1 MSILFGPVMPDTW
14 DSVNNLFGSQ
24 DQAAMLPSGFFP
36 APQKLEPIR
45 SEIAQPA
52 VSLGVPRLTTTDA
65 PSIAQSAAWAYQNW
79 FGSPYEAE
87 LSIPARPA
95 APSRAS
101 TPSFLTEVSKPWET
115 MAGSLWT
122 GVEET
127 FIEANKLLPGLMLEK
142 LGLAPE
148 RQVVNTKGDI
158 EYHVYGT
165 PPMSL
170 ATIPGLKQEQ
180 PQSLFNIGFD
190 PGIKTPVVPIAQPST
205 AAMSFTPILILLGLY
220 LFTR

>member
-1 MSILFGPVMPDTW
+1 MPDTW
-14 DSVNNLFGSQ
+14 DSVNNLFGG
-24 DQAAMLPSGFFP
+24 QAQATTSPSGFFP
-36 APQKLEPIR
+36 IPQKLEPIR

-52 VSLGVPRLTTTDA
+52 TSLGVPRLTATDA
-65 PSIAQSAAWAYQNW
+65 PSIAETAAWASNNW
-79 FGSPYEAE
+79 MASPYQAE
-87 LSIPARPA
+87 LSIPAVPVLPIYGPPA
-95 APSRAS
+95 RQPSP
-101 TPSFLTEVSKPWET
+101 TFLTEVSKPWET
-115 MAGSLWT
+115 MAESLWT
-122 GVEET
+122 GVEES
-127 FIEANKLLPGLMLEK
+127 FIEANKLLPALMLEK

-148 RQVVNTKGDI
+148 RQVVNTQGDI

-180 PQSLFNIGFD
+180 PQSLFNVGFD

-205 AAMSFTPILILLGLY
+205 AAIAISPILILLGLY

>member
-1 MSILFGPVMPDTW
+1 MIITSTVMPDTW
-14 DSVNNLFGSQ
+14 DSVYNLFGGQ
-24 DQAAMLPSGFFP
+24 DLAAMQPSGFFP

-52 VSLGVPRLTTTDA
+52 LSLGVPRLTATDA
-65 PSIAQSAAWAYQNW
+65 PSIAESAAWAYQNW

-87 LSIPARPA
+87 LSIPARPT
-95 APSRAS
+95 APSRAP

-115 MAGSLWT
+115 MTGSLWS

-127 FIEANKLLPGLMLEK
+127 FIEANKLLPALMLEK
-142 LGLAPE
+142 LGLTPE
-148 RQVVNTKGDI
+148 RQVVNTQGDI
-158 EYHVYGT
+158 EYHVYQR

-170 ATIPGLKQEQ
+170 STIPGLIQEQ
-180 PQSLFNIGFD
+180 PKGLFNIGLD
-190 PGIKTPVVPIAQPST
+190 PGIKTPVVPIGQPST
-205 AAMSFTPILILLGLY
+205 AGIAISPILILLGLY